1 MKIFK
6 AILIAL
12 AAVGAKFLLTEV
24 VMKSGPNV
32 SFIAETYLP
41 FIIIFCTGIILR
53 QIDKRNGKDV
63 DDAFFD
69 YLQIFGKSVA
79 GVIGVYIGVM
89 LVTALVRTN
98 DLGILISIL
107 NGFTVV
113 VAAICTALICK
124 KINGNGENTKKR
136 NYYEKK
142 TIKR

>member
-53 QIDKRNGKDV
+53 QIDKRNGKEV
-63 DDAFFD
+63 EGAFF
-69 YLQIFGKSVA
+69 YYMLLFVKSIA
-79 GVIGVYIGVM
+79 GVIGVYIGVI

-113 VAAICTALICK
+113 VAAICTAVVCK
-124 KINGNGENTKKR
+124 KINGNGEKTQKR
-136 NYYEKK
+136 NYYDEKND
-142 TIKR
+142 

>member
-6 AILIAL
+6 AILMAL
-12 AAVGAKFLLTEV
+12 AAVGVKFLLTAV

-41 FIIIFCTGIILR
+41 LIIIFCTGIILR
-53 QIDKRNGKDV
+53 QIDKRNGKEV
-63 DDAFFD
+63 DDALSY
-69 YLQIFGKSVA
+69 YLQLFIKSIG
-79 GVIGVYIGVM
+79 GVIGVYIGVI

-113 VAAICTALICK
+113 VAAICTAIVCK
-124 KINGNGENTKKR
+124 KLNGNNDKKR
-136 NYYEKK
+136 DCLDENK
-142 TIKR
+142 